1 MWNEGSRGAMW
12 SRIHEHLADEDKQRS
27 EWLERFVEH
36 ERRRNREAKRRIA
49 ERAARRKAKESS
61 PP

>member
-1 MWNEGSRGAMW
+1 MW